1 MENLGSARQRAIVR
15 CCPWQRQAPGKK
27 TKLGT
32 AIMGPRR
39 PKHPGR
45 ATICCSKSILLLQFP
60 NLQIFP
66 TRPSSIL
73 PCQFQHR
80 SPACLPP
87 NIHQAQFA
95 IRDIATLTAAQAH
108 RRRNR
113 SLFRAHPRR
122 RLRSTATAR
131 LQLPLPAYCSACA
144 ESLDTIITTTS

>member
-1 MENLGSARQRAIVR
+1 MEQPAAQTANGKPRFGKTESHCSLLSLATPSTRQE
-15 CCPWQRQAPGKK
+15 

-113 SLFRAHPRR
+113 SHFRAHPRR

-131 LQLPLPAYCSACA
+131 LQLPLPACCSACA
-144 ESLDTIITTTS
+144 ER